1 MRNPKHLL
9 NPVAFIPIVFGTT
22 ALFYSVASGETTS
35 YLVKAG
41 DTPCEIAESLK
52 IPCAN
57 LIELNNLGSN
67 PVIYPGQTLIV
78 PTDKKDTAPLES
90 VSDTLTL
97 SSQPTT
103 DNIETDVAAAA
114 QVTQSADLLEVYLL
128 AKAQDPVFATQA
140 YRYQAADELIP
151 QAKAPLRPQLSAT
164 GSYTDST
171 QDTNDASIASI
182 ALSQSLF
189 NRSSRITVDQARKRV
204 NQAELQYR
212 LDASALVSRTV
223 RAYFTVL
230 AAEDNLELSKKN
242 QAALKRQLELAQERL
257 DVGLGT
263 RTELFDARARFEKAV
278 ADTIESEKLVD
289 DATQSLVVL
298 VGQDVGP
305 LKTLPDSVSL
315 GAPQPDDADQWIERA
330 LSDNVSLQAKGIGID
345 LSSLEI
351 DRQKS
356 LRLPTLGVS
365 VSGSYNDLATGD
377 DTSARLL
384 FSVDIPFYQGGLI
397 NSKVREAADNLNA
410 SRSDYESASRELISD
425 TRQTF
430 LSVKS
435 RLRRLE
441 ALSAAVEAGEN
452 ALVAKEESFAAGLT
466 TNIAVLDAQRDLFIA
481 QRDFLSERY
490 DYILQMLELERLV
503 SDLNEED
510 VRRVNTLLAPRTP

>member
-9 NPVAFIPIVFGTT
+9 NPVAFIPIIFGTT
-22 ALFYSVASGETTS
+22 TLFCNVASGETTS

-57 LIELNNLGSN
+57 LIELNNLSSN

-78 PTDKKDTAPLES
+78 PTDKDMAPLES
-90 VSDTLTL
+90 VSGTLTL
-97 SSQPTT
+97 SSQSTA
-103 DNIETDVAAAA
+103 DEIETDVAPSVEIA
-114 QVTQSADLLEVYLL
+114 QSADLLEVYLL

-171 QDTNDASIASI
+171 QDTNDASVASI

-305 LKTLPDSVSL
+305 LMTLPDSVSL

-330 LSDNVSLQAKGIGID
+330 LSDNVSLQAKSIGID
-345 LSSLEI
+345 LSNLEI

>member
-9 NPVAFIPIVFGTT
+9 NPVAFIPIIFGTT
-22 ALFYSVASGETTS
+22 TLFCNVASGETTS

-78 PTDKKDTAPLES
+78 PTDKDMAPLES
-90 VSDTLTL
+90 VSGTLTL
-97 SSQPTT
+97 SSESTA
-103 DNIETDVAAAA
+103 DEIETDVAPSVEIA
-114 QVTQSADLLEVYLL
+114 QSADLLEVYLL

-171 QDTNDASIASI
+171 QDTNDASVASI

-298 VGQDVGP
+298 IGQDVGP

-330 LSDNVSLQAKGIGID
+330 LSDNVSLQAKSIGID

>member
-9 NPVAFIPIVFGTT
+9 NPVAFIPIIFGTT
-22 ALFYSVASGETTS
+22 TLFCNVASGETTS

-57 LIELNNLGSN
+57 LIGLNNLGSN

-78 PTDKKDTAPLES
+78 PTDKDMAPLES
-90 VSDTLTL
+90 VSGTLTL
-97 SSQPTT
+97 SSQSTA
-103 DNIETDVAAAA
+103 DNIETDVAPSVEIA
-114 QVTQSADLLEVYLL
+114 QSADLLEVYLL

-171 QDTNDASIASI
+171 QDTNDASVASI

-298 VGQDVGP
+298 IGQDVGP

-330 LSDNVSLQAKGIGID
+330 LSDNVSLQAKSIGID

>member
-9 NPVAFIPIVFGTT
+9 NPVAFIPIIFGTT
-22 ALFYSVASGETTS
+22 TLFCNVASGETTS

-78 PTDKKDTAPLES
+78 PTDKDMAPLES
-90 VSDTLTL
+90 LSGTLTL
-97 SSQPTT
+97 SSQSTA
-103 DNIETDVAAAA
+103 DEIETDVAPSVEIA
-114 QVTQSADLLEVYLL
+114 QSADLLEVYLL

-171 QDTNDASIASI
+171 QDTNDASVASI

-305 LKTLPDSVSL
+305 LMTLPDSVSL

-330 LSDNVSLQAKGIGID
+330 LSDNVSLQAKSIGID

>member
-9 NPVAFIPIVFGTT
+9 NPVAFIPIIFGTT
-22 ALFYSVASGETTS
+22 TLFCNVASGETTS

-57 LIELNNLGSN
+57 LIELNNLSSN

-78 PTDKKDTAPLES
+78 PTDKDMAPLES
-90 VSDTLTL
+90 VSGTLTL
-97 SSQPTT
+97 SSQSTA
-103 DNIETDVAAAA
+103 DEIETDVAPSVEIA
-114 QVTQSADLLEVYLL
+114 QSADLLEVYLL

-171 QDTNDASIASI
+171 QDTNDASVASI

-212 LDASALVSRTV
+212 LDASTLVSRTV

-298 VGQDVGP
+298 IGQDVGP

-330 LSDNVSLQAKGIGID
+330 LSDNVSLQAKSIGID

>member
-9 NPVAFIPIVFGTT
+9 NPVAFIPIIFGTT
-22 ALFYSVASGETTS
+22 TLFCNVASGETTS

-57 LIELNNLGSN
+57 LIELNNLSSN

-78 PTDKKDTAPLES
+78 PTDKDMAPLES
-90 VSDTLTL
+90 VSGTLTL
-97 SSQPTT
+97 SSQSTA
-103 DNIETDVAAAA
+103 DEIETDVAPSVEIA
-114 QVTQSADLLEVYLL
+114 QSADLLEVYLL

-171 QDTNDASIASI
+171 QDTNDASVASI

-278 ADTIESEKLVD
+278 AETIESEKLVD

-305 LKTLPDSVSL
+305 LMTLPDSVSL

-330 LSDNVSLQAKGIGID
+330 LSDNVSLQAKSIGID

>member
-9 NPVAFIPIVFGTT
+9 NPVAFIPIIFGTT
-22 ALFYSVASGETTS
+22 TLFCNVASGETTS

-78 PTDKKDTAPLES
+78 PTDKDMAPLES

-97 SSQPTT
+97 SSQPTA
-103 DNIETDVAAAA
+103 DNIETNVAAAA
-114 QVTQSADLLEVYLL
+114 QITQSADLLEVYLL

-171 QDTNDASIASI
+171 QDTNDASVASI

-298 VGQDVGP
+298 IGQDVGP

-330 LSDNVSLQAKGIGID
+330 LSDNVSLQAKSIGID

>member
-9 NPVAFIPIVFGTT
+9 NPVAFIPIIFGTT
-22 ALFYSVASGETTS
+22 TLFCNVASGETTS

-78 PTDKKDTAPLES
+78 PTDKDMAPLES

-97 SSQPTT
+97 SSQPTA
-103 DNIETDVAAAA
+103 DNIETNVAAAA
-114 QVTQSADLLEVYLL
+114 QITQSADLLEVYLL

-171 QDTNDASIASI
+171 QDTNDASVASI

-305 LKTLPDSVSL
+305 LMTLPDSVSL

-330 LSDNVSLQAKGIGID
+330 LSDNVSLQAKSIGID
-345 LSSLEI
+345 LSNLEI

>member
-9 NPVAFIPIVFGTT
+9 NPVAFIPIIFGTT
-22 ALFYSVASGETTS
+22 TLFCNVASGETTS

-78 PTDKKDTAPLES
+78 PTDKDMAPLES

-97 SSQPTT
+97 SSQPTA
-103 DNIETDVAAAA
+103 DEIETNVAAAA
-114 QVTQSADLLEVYLL
+114 QITQSADLLEVYLL

-171 QDTNDASIASI
+171 QDTNDASVASI

-212 LDASALVSRTV
+212 LDASALASRTV

-298 VGQDVGP
+298 IGQDVGP

-330 LSDNVSLQAKGIGID
+330 LSDNVSLQAKSIGID

>member
-9 NPVAFIPIVFGTT
+9 NPVALIPIFFGTST
-22 ALFYSVASGETTS
+22 LFCNVASGETTS
-35 YLVKAG
+35 YLVKDG
-41 DTPCEIAESLK
+41 DTPCEIAEFLK

-78 PTDKKDTAPLES
+78 PTDKDMAPLES
-90 VSDTLTL
+90 VSGTLTL
-97 SSQPTT
+97 SSQSTA
-103 DNIETDVAAAA
+103 DEIETDVAPSVEIA
-114 QVTQSADLLEVYLL
+114 QSADLLEVYLL

-171 QDTNDASIASI
+171 QDTNDASVASI

-278 ADTIESEKLVD
+278 ADIIESEKLVD

-298 VGQDVGP
+298 IGQDVGP

-330 LSDNVSLQAKGIGID
+330 LSDNVSLQAKSIGID

>member
-9 NPVAFIPIVFGTT
+9 NPVAFIPIIFGTT
-22 ALFYSVASGETTS
+22 TLFCNVASGETTS

-57 LIELNNLGSN
+57 LIELNNLSSN

-78 PTDKKDTAPLES
+78 PTDKDMAPLES

-97 SSQPTT
+97 SSQPTA
-103 DNIETDVAAAA
+103 DNIETNVAAAA
-114 QVTQSADLLEVYLL
+114 QITQSADLLEVYLL

-140 YRYQAADELIP
+140 YRYQAADERIP
-151 QAKAPLRPQLSAT
+151 QSTTPLRPQLSAT

-171 QDTNDASIASI
+171 QDTNDASVASI

-298 VGQDVGP
+298 IGQDVGP

-330 LSDNVSLQAKGIGID
+330 LSDNVSLQAKSIGID
-345 LSSLEI
+345 LSNLEI

>member
-9 NPVAFIPIVFGTT
+9 NPVALIPIFFGTST
-22 ALFYSVASGETTS
+22 FFCNVASGETTS
-35 YLVKAG
+35 YLVKDG
-41 DTPCEIAESLK
+41 DTPCEIAEFLK

-57 LIELNNLGSN
+57 LIELNNLGSS
-67 PVIYPGQTLIV
+67 PVIYPGQTLVI
-78 PTDKKDTAPLES
+78 PTDKDMAPLES
-90 VSDTLTL
+90 VSGTLTL
-97 SSQPTT
+97 SSQSTT
-103 DNIETDVAAAA
+103 DNVETDVAPSVELA
-114 QVTQSADLLEVYLL
+114 QSADLLEVYLL

-171 QDTNDASIASI
+171 QDLNDASVASI

-204 NQAELQYR
+204 NQAELQFR

-223 RAYFTVL
+223 RTYFTVL

-298 VGQDVGP
+298 VGQDVGA

-315 GAPQPDDADQWIERA
+315 GAPKPDDADQWIERA
-330 LSDNVSLQAKGIGID
+330 LSDNVSLQAKSIGID

-410 SRSDYESASRELISD
+410 SRSDYESASRELSSD

>member
-9 NPVAFIPIVFGTT
+9 NPVAFIPIIFGTT
-22 ALFYSVASGETTS
+22 TLFCNVASGETTS
-35 YLVKAG
+35 YLVIAG

-78 PTDKKDTAPLES
+78 PTDKDMAPLES
-90 VSDTLTL
+90 VSGTLTL
-97 SSQPTT
+97 SSQSTA
-103 DNIETDVAAAA
+103 DEIETDVAPSVEIA
-114 QVTQSADLLEVYLL
+114 QSADLLEVYLL

-171 QDTNDASIASI
+171 QDTNDASVASI

-298 VGQDVGP
+298 IGQDVGP

-330 LSDNVSLQAKGIGID
+330 LSDNVSLQAKSIGID
-345 LSSLEI
+345 LSNLEI

>member
-9 NPVAFIPIVFGTT
+9 NPVAIIPIVFGTT
-22 ALFYSVASGETTS
+22 TLFCNVASGETTS

-57 LIELNNLGSN
+57 LIELNNLSSN

-78 PTDKKDTAPLES
+78 PTDKDMAPLES
-90 VSDTLTL
+90 VSGTLTL
-97 SSQPTT
+97 SSQSTA
-103 DNIETDVAAAA
+103 DEIETDVAPSVEIA
-114 QVTQSADLLEVYLL
+114 QSADLLEVYLL

-171 QDTNDASIASI
+171 QDTNDASVASI

-298 VGQDVGP
+298 IGQDVGP

-330 LSDNVSLQAKGIGID
+330 LSDNVSLQAKSIGID
-345 LSSLEI
+345 LSNLEI

>member
-9 NPVAFIPIVFGTT
+9 NPVAFIPIIFGTT
-22 ALFYSVASGETTS
+22 TLFCNVASGETTS

-57 LIELNNLGSN
+57 LIELNNLSSN

-78 PTDKKDTAPLES
+78 PTDKDMAPLES
-90 VSDTLTL
+90 LSGTLTL
-97 SSQPTT
+97 SSQSTA
-103 DNIETDVAAAA
+103 DEIETDVAPSVEIA
-114 QVTQSADLLEVYLL
+114 QSADLLEVYLL

-171 QDTNDASIASI
+171 QDTNDASVASI

-305 LKTLPDSVSL
+305 LMTLPDSVSL

-330 LSDNVSLQAKGIGID
+330 LSDNVSLQAKSIGID
-345 LSSLEI
+345 LSNLEI

>member
-9 NPVAFIPIVFGTT
+9 NPVAFIPIIFGTT
-22 ALFYSVASGETTS
+22 TLFCNVASGETTS

-57 LIELNNLGSN
+57 LIELNNLSSN

-78 PTDKKDTAPLES
+78 PTDKDMAPLES
-90 VSDTLTL
+90 VSGTLTL
-97 SSQPTT
+97 SSQSTA
-103 DNIETDVAAAA
+103 DEIETDVAPSVEIA
-114 QVTQSADLLEVYLL
+114 QSADLLEVYLL

-171 QDTNDASIASI
+171 QDTNDASVASI

-298 VGQDVGP
+298 IGQDVGP

-330 LSDNVSLQAKGIGID
+330 LSDNVSLQAKSIGID
-345 LSSLEI
+345 LSNLEI

>member
-9 NPVAFIPIVFGTT
+9 NPVAFIPIIFGTT
-22 ALFYSVASGETTS
+22 TLFCNVASGETTS

-78 PTDKKDTAPLES
+78 PTDKDMAPLES
-90 VSDTLTL
+90 VSGTLTL
-97 SSQPTT
+97 SSQSTA
-103 DNIETDVAAAA
+103 DEIETDVAPSVEIA
-114 QVTQSADLLEVYLL
+114 QSADLLEVYLL

-171 QDTNDASIASI
+171 QDTNDASVASI

-298 VGQDVGP
+298 IGQDVGP

-330 LSDNVSLQAKGIGID
+330 LSDNVSLQAKSIGID

>member
-9 NPVAFIPIVFGTT
+9 NPVAFIPIIFGTT
-22 ALFYSVASGETTS
+22 TLFCNVASGETTS

-78 PTDKKDTAPLES
+78 PTDKDMAPLES
-90 VSDTLTL
+90 VSGTLTL
-97 SSQPTT
+97 SSQSTA
-103 DNIETDVAAAA
+103 DEIETDVAPSVEIA
-114 QVTQSADLLEVYLL
+114 QSADLLEVYLL

-171 QDTNDASIASI
+171 QDTNDASVASI

-298 VGQDVGP
+298 IGQDVGP

-330 LSDNVSLQAKGIGID
+330 LSDNVSLQAKSIGID
-345 LSSLEI
+345 LSNLEI

>member
-9 NPVAFIPIVFGTT
+9 NPVAFIPIIFGTT
-22 ALFYSVASGETTS
+22 TLFCNVASGETTS

-78 PTDKKDTAPLES
+78 PTDKDMAPLES
-90 VSDTLTL
+90 VSGTLTL
-97 SSQPTT
+97 SSQSTA
-103 DNIETDVAAAA
+103 DEIDTDVAPSVEIA
-114 QVTQSADLLEVYLL
+114 QSADLLEVYLL

-171 QDTNDASIASI
+171 QDTNDASVASI

-298 VGQDVGP
+298 IGQDVGP

-330 LSDNVSLQAKGIGID
+330 LSDNVSLQAKSIGID

>member
-9 NPVAFIPIVFGTT
+9 NPVAFIPIIFGTT
-22 ALFYSVASGETTS
+22 TLFCNVASGETTS

-78 PTDKKDTAPLES
+78 PTDKDMAPLES

-97 SSQPTT
+97 SSQPTA
-103 DNIETDVAAAA
+103 DEIETNVAAAA
-114 QVTQSADLLEVYLL
+114 QITQSADLLEVYLL

-171 QDTNDASIASI
+171 QDTNDASVASI

-298 VGQDVGP
+298 IGQDVGP

-330 LSDNVSLQAKGIGID
+330 LSDNVSLQAKSIGID

>member
-1 MRNPKHLL
+1 M
-9 NPVAFIPIVFGTT
+9 
-22 ALFYSVASGETTS
+22 
-35 YLVKAG
+35 
-41 DTPCEIAESLK
+41 
-52 IPCAN
+52 
-57 LIELNNLGSN
+57 
-67 PVIYPGQTLIV
+67 
-78 PTDKKDTAPLES
+78 
-90 VSDTLTL
+90 
-97 SSQPTT
+97 
-103 DNIETDVAAAA
+103 
-114 QVTQSADLLEVYLL
+114 
-128 AKAQDPVFATQA
+128 
-140 YRYQAADELIP
+140 
-151 QAKAPLRPQLSAT
+151 
-164 GSYTDST
+164 
-171 QDTNDASIASI
+171 
-182 ALSQSLF
+182 
-189 NRSSRITVDQARKRV
+189 

-289 DATQSLVVL
+289 DATQSLIVL

-305 LKTLPDSVSL
+305 LMTLPDSVSL

-330 LSDNVSLQAKGIGID
+330 LSDNVSLQAKSIGID
-345 LSSLEI
+345 LSNLEI

>member
-1 MRNPKHLL
+1 M
-9 NPVAFIPIVFGTT
+9 
-22 ALFYSVASGETTS
+22 
-35 YLVKAG
+35 
-41 DTPCEIAESLK
+41 
-52 IPCAN
+52 
-57 LIELNNLGSN
+57 
-67 PVIYPGQTLIV
+67 
-78 PTDKKDTAPLES
+78 
-90 VSDTLTL
+90 
-97 SSQPTT
+97 
-103 DNIETDVAAAA
+103 
-114 QVTQSADLLEVYLL
+114 
-128 AKAQDPVFATQA
+128 
-140 YRYQAADELIP
+140 
-151 QAKAPLRPQLSAT
+151 
-164 GSYTDST
+164 
-171 QDTNDASIASI
+171 
-182 ALSQSLF
+182 
-189 NRSSRITVDQARKRV
+189 
-204 NQAELQYR
+204 
-212 LDASALVSRTV
+212 
-223 RAYFTVL
+223 
-230 AAEDNLELSKKN
+230 
-242 QAALKRQLELAQERL
+242 
-257 DVGLGT
+257 
-263 RTELFDARARFEKAV
+263 
-278 ADTIESEKLVD
+278 
-289 DATQSLVVL
+289 VVL
-298 VGQDVGP
+298 IGQDVGP

-330 LSDNVSLQAKGIGID
+330 LSDNISLQAKSIGID

-435 RLRRLE
+435 RLRRLG

>member
-9 NPVAFIPIVFGTT
+9 NPVAFIPIIFGTT
-22 ALFYSVASGETTS
+22 TLFCNVASGETTS

-57 LIELNNLGSN
+57 LIELNNLSSN

-78 PTDKKDTAPLES
+78 PTDKDMAPLES
-90 VSDTLTL
+90 VSGTLTL
-97 SSQPTT
+97 SSQSTA
-103 DNIETDVAAAA
+103 DEIETDVAPSVEIA
-114 QVTQSADLLEVYLL
+114 QSADLLEVYLL

-171 QDTNDASIASI
+171 QDTNDASVASI

-305 LKTLPDSVSL
+305 LMTLPDSVSL

-330 LSDNVSLQAKGIGID
+330 LSDNVSLQAKSIGID

>member
-22 ALFYSVASGETTS
+22 TLFCNVASGETTS

-78 PTDKKDTAPLES
+78 PTDKDMAPLES
-90 VSDTLTL
+90 VSGTLTL
-97 SSQPTT
+97 SSQSTA
-103 DNIETDVAAAA
+103 DEIETDVAPSVEIA
-114 QVTQSADLLEVYLL
+114 QSADLLEVYLL

-171 QDTNDASIASI
+171 QDTNDASVASI

-263 RTELFDARARFEKAV
+263 RTELFDARARFENAV

-289 DATQSLVVL
+289 DATQSLIVL

-305 LKTLPDSVSL
+305 LMTLPDSVSL

-330 LSDNVSLQAKGIGID
+330 LSDNVSLQAKSIGID

>member
-9 NPVAFIPIVFGTT
+9 NPVAFIPIIFGTT
-22 ALFYSVASGETTS
+22 TLFCNVASGETTS

-78 PTDKKDTAPLES
+78 PTDKDMAPLES
-90 VSDTLTL
+90 VSGTLTL
-97 SSQPTT
+97 SSQSTA
-103 DNIETDVAAAA
+103 DEIETDVAPSVEIA
-114 QVTQSADLLEVYLL
+114 QSADLLEVYLL

-171 QDTNDASIASI
+171 QDTNDASVASI

-305 LKTLPDSVSL
+305 LMTLPDSVSL

-330 LSDNVSLQAKGIGID
+330 LSDNVSLQAKSIGID
-345 LSSLEI
+345 LSNLEI

>member
-9 NPVAFIPIVFGTT
+9 NPVAFIPIIFGTT
-22 ALFYSVASGETTS
+22 TLFCNVASGETTS

-57 LIELNNLGSN
+57 LIELNNLSSN

-78 PTDKKDTAPLES
+78 PTDKDMAPLES

-97 SSQPTT
+97 SSQPTA
-103 DNIETDVAAAA
+103 DNIETNVAAAA
-114 QVTQSADLLEVYLL
+114 QITQSADLLEVYLL

-171 QDTNDASIASI
+171 QDTNDASVASI

-298 VGQDVGP
+298 IGQDVGP

-330 LSDNVSLQAKGIGID
+330 LSDNVSLQAKSIGID
-345 LSSLEI
+345 LSNLEI

>member
-9 NPVAFIPIVFGTT
+9 NPVAFIPIIFGTT
-22 ALFYSVASGETTS
+22 TLFCNVASGETTS

-57 LIELNNLGSN
+57 LIELNNLSSN

-78 PTDKKDTAPLES
+78 PTDKDMAPLES
-90 VSDTLTL
+90 VSGTLTL
-97 SSQPTT
+97 SSQSTA
-103 DNIETDVAAAA
+103 DEIETDVAPSVEIA
-114 QVTQSADLLEVYLL
+114 QSADLLEVYLL

-171 QDTNDASIASI
+171 QDTNDASVASI

-298 VGQDVGP
+298 IGQDVGP

-330 LSDNVSLQAKGIGID
+330 LSDNVSLQAKSIGID

>member
-9 NPVAFIPIVFGTT
+9 NPVALIPIFFGTST
-22 ALFYSVASGETTS
+22 LFCNVASGETTS
-35 YLVKAG
+35 YLVKDG
-41 DTPCEIAESLK
+41 DTPCEIAEFLK

-57 LIELNNLGSN
+57 LIELNNLGSS
-67 PVIYPGQTLIV
+67 PVIYPGH
-78 PTDKKDTAPLES
+78 
-90 VSDTLTL
+90 TLTL
-97 SSQPTT
+97 SSQSTT
-103 DNIETDVAAAA
+103 DNVETDVAPSVELA
-114 QVTQSADLLEVYLL
+114 QSADLLEVYLL

-171 QDTNDASIASI
+171 QGLNDASVASI

-204 NQAELQYR
+204 NQAELQFR

-223 RAYFTVL
+223 RTYFTVL

-298 VGQDVGP
+298 VGQDVGA

-315 GAPQPDDADQWIERA
+315 GAPKPDDADQWIERA
-330 LSDNVSLQAKGIGID
+330 LTDNVSLQAKSIGID

-410 SRSDYESASRELISD
+410 SRSDYESASRELSSD

>member
-9 NPVAFIPIVFGTT
+9 NPVAFIPIIFGTT
-22 ALFYSVASGETTS
+22 TLFCNVASGETTS

-78 PTDKKDTAPLES
+78 PTDKDMAPLES
-90 VSDTLTL
+90 VSGTLTL
-97 SSQPTT
+97 SSQSTA
-103 DNIETDVAAAA
+103 DEIETDVAPSVEIA
-114 QVTQSADLLEVYLL
+114 QSADLLEVYLL

-171 QDTNDASIASI
+171 QDTNDASVASI

-289 DATQSLVVL
+289 DATQSLIVL

-330 LSDNVSLQAKGIGID
+330 LSDNVSLQAKSIGID